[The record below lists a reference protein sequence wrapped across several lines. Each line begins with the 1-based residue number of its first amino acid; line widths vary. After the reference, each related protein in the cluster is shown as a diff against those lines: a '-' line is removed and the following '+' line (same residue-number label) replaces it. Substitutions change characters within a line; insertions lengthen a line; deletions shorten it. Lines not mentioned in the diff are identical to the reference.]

1 MLVGASSSRG
11 FKGLRVAFLPLTKA
25 LAFIISHPY
34 TYKLLMTSNHYDSAG
49 EVIPGLWVGNLIS
62 VSKMLQLQENSNK
75 ETHLTIISVLSN
87 PNLIRLVSDILE
99 QNRLKLLAT
108 RNDAN
113 SHTIRIRHEII
124 ELKDLAET
132 DLLPV
137 LPHMLML
144 IDDALGCHTT
154 SSSGNDG
161 ISNDVN
167 QQIIC
172 LVHCA
177 RGASRSVSIVIA
189 YLLSRHESRFKSFED
204 ALQQVRRVTSVA
216 QPNIGFSLALQRFE
230 KTLREERR
238 EQDKNCSSS

>member
-1 MLVGASSSRG
+1 
-11 FKGLRVAFLPLTKA
+11 
-25 LAFIISHPY
+25 
-34 TYKLLMTSNHYDSAG
+34 MTSNHYDSAMG
-49 EVIPGLWVGNLIS
+49 EVIPGLWVGNLMS
-62 VSKMLQLQENSNK
+62 VSKMLQLHQNSNM

-99 QNRLKLLAT
+99 QNRLKQST

-132 DLLPV
+132 DFLPV
-137 LPHMLML
+137 LPDALML
-144 IDDALGCHTT
+144 IDDALGCHTA

-161 ISNDVN
+161 ISNDIN
-167 QQIIC
+167 QQRIC

-177 RGASRSVSIVIA
+177 RGGSRSVSIVIA
-189 YLLSRHESRFKSFED
+189 YLLSRHGSRFKSFDD
-204 ALQQVRRVTSVA
+204 ALQQVRRVRQIA

-238 EQDKNCSSS
+238 EQHKNCSSS